1 MKQPEF
7 VVANKI
13 KIHRDEA
20 LELARAAEAV
30 WVTKG
35 KKLIQFDP
43 AADADDDEIAKLILG
58 RSGTLRAPA
67 FRAGR
72 VFMVGYSEE
81 AYTALFG

>member
-1 MKQPEF
+1 
-7 VVANKI
+7 VIANKV

-20 LELARAAEAV
+20 LAFARKANAI

-43 AADADDDEIAKLILG
+43 SSEASDDEIAALILG

-67 FRAGR
+67 FHVGDT
-72 VFMVGYSEE
+72 FMVGYSEE
-81 AYTALFG
+81 AYGALFS

>member
-1 MKQPEF
+1 MLH
-7 VVANKI
+7 VSSLSSAASL
-13 KIHRDEA
+13 DA
-20 LELARAAEAV
+20 GAAE
-30 WVTKG
+30 
-35 KKLIQFDP
+35 
-43 AADADDDEIAKLILG
+43 ADDDEIAKLILG